1 MSFILNQISELPKK
15 NEASKDDLLLVDQK
29 QADNTY
35 ISKCATLEQIGNYLT
50 GIVKP
55 SGGSDDGS
63 DDDNGPEGV
72 LHADKYMILPLSV
85 SDIYSKEN
93 ALSLPVDGV
102 LYGNKSAFKDCYVQ
116 YPGSSNFQEIDT
128 DFIPYTKQSAL
139 TQQRYLN
146 LPKGTSIYLNN
157 TKKSIM
163 YLKITK
169 YDFTPDNIT
178 SIYIKYDNDKQAI
191 LSSDEVESNLKG
203 VYYYAKFYQAKW
215 NESSSILIQY
225 LGIYAK
231 NTLTNT
237 VFYNIY
243 NKKQISRLQ
252 CAYFTMDDGTISCY
266 GDYENGS
273 EKSENAYIRSQY
285 NSTKGKSLDPGESVR
300 IGSVRANFGLNFY
313 KTKIYKNYIKDKEE
327 GFYFK
332 FSNEPLKIIFYSIN
346 QLKNNK
352 E

>member
-1 MSFILNQISELPKK
+1 
-15 NEASKDDLLLVDQK
+15 
-29 QADNTY
+29 
-35 ISKCATLEQIGNYLT
+35 
-50 GIVKP
+50 
-55 SGGSDDGS
+55 
-63 DDDNGPEGV
+63 
-72 LHADKYMILPLSV
+72 
-85 SDIYSKEN
+85 
-93 ALSLPVDGV
+93 
-102 LYGNKSAFKDCYVQ
+102 
-116 YPGSSNFQEIDT
+116 
-128 DFIPYTKQSAL
+128 
-139 TQQRYLN
+139 
-146 LPKGTSIYLNN
+146 
-157 TKKSIM
+157 M

-203 VYYYAKFYQAKW
+203 IYYYAKFFQVKQT
-215 NESSSILIQY
+215 ESSSTLLQY

-243 NKKQISRLQ
+243 NKSQISRLQ
-252 CAYFTMDDGTISCY
+252 CAYFTMDDGTTSCY

-273 EKSENAYIRSQY
+273 EKSENANMLQST
-285 NSTKGKSLDPGESVR
+285 NSTKGKSLGSGEEIR
-300 IGSVRANFGLNFY
+300 IGRIRANFGLDFY
-313 KTKIYKNYIKDKEE
+313 KTDIYKNYIKNKQN

-332 FSNEPLKIIFYSIN
+332 FPVEPLKIVFYSIN